1 MRFTVDILSVIN
13 LLLLFGVI
21 MMIALF
27 YHKWILEEKKV
38 MANANIM
45 SIKDESHYNVEV
57 QRIICRLK
65 NELQAT
71 KIIIARFHNGGN
83 YVNGLH
89 MSKHS
94 ITFETEGGAYIP
106 MMDKCVSVF
115 NSRYPIA
122 FAHLASMEDY
132 CISERDAC
140 GDSNFSRDMKEYD
153 FQSTNLFMMK
163 QFDGSEEGFIGVNFR
178 HTHVMDKEQRDKV
191 KEQIPIIIGLLNMN
205 K

>member
-1 MRFTVDILSVIN
+1 MTEHLLTFIDTVIAVILVLALIVLYRFARRL
-13 LLLLFGVI
+13 
-21 MMIALF
+21 
-27 YHKWILEEKKV
+27 EKKED
-38 MANANIM
+38 ATKPSI
-45 SIKDESHYNVEV
+45 SIKEESHYNVEV

-71 KIIIARFHNGGN
+71 KIVIARFHDGGN

-106 MMDKCVSVF
+106 MMDKCVGVF
-115 NSRYPIA
+115 NSRYSLA
-122 FAHLASMEDY
+122 LAHLASMGDF

-140 GDSNFSRDMKEYD
+140 EDLNFSRDMKEYD
-153 FQSTNLFMMK
+153 LQSTNLFLMR
-163 QFDGSEEGFIGVNFR
+163 QFDGSDEGFIGVNFR
-178 HTHVMDKEQRDKV
+178 HTHVMDKEHRDKV
-191 KEQIPIIIGLLNMN
+191 KEQIPIIIGLLNME